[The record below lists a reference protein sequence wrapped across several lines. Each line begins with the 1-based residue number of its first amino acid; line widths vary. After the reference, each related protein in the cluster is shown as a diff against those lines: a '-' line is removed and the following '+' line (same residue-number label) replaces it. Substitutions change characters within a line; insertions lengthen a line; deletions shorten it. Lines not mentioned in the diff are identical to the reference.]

1 RCFGIPRGQQLFFAF
16 LLSQGGEFAFIVFGA
31 AVTAQVLT
39 PEISSMLVV
48 VVALSML
55 ITPLL
60 LLVHDRLLVRWLEGG
75 KRRPEDKIGPQDNQV
90 IIAG

>member
-1 RCFGIPRGQQLFFAF
+1 LGMVAGFLTIKTGVMWFLGRRFGIPRGQQLFFAF

-31 AVTAQVLT
+31 AVTAKVLT

-60 LLVHDRLLVRWLEGG
+60 LLVH
-75 KRRPEDKIGPQDNQV
+75 
-90 IIAG
+90 